1 MFIIIK
7 PLKPVSFRWGGEFSP
22 ALSGPMN
29 KGVSEPLPLP
39 STIAG
44 FIYSITH
51 GGGKREDLT
60 QLSLENESVKVK
72 LWGPLLY
79 HKGKYYAH
87 SYPGKLIEL
96 DNWELKLN
104 EDGKVEEIEAIDLL
118 SVTNK
123 IGIGIRFDSKAV
135 IDKLLYTQQL
145 IKIEGGII
153 VEVEGEVNE
162 GYYTMG
168 GESSIV
174 KVEPLEFTPPESGD
188 YGLVISPVIL
198 PPIEKVISVDD
209 LYDVEIKGCGKLS
222 DVIVN
227 DKNDDQD
234 DVTIEKLPEKLPVK
248 IHVKIGLIGLG
259 FNIAYNVRRPIYPA
273 ILPGSVLKCNKRENV
288 GEFTGWGSI
297 LPVRAKTLRS

>member
-1 MFIIIK
+1 VSRTFIIIK

-60 QLSLENESVKVK
+60 KLSLENESVKVK

-118 SVTNK
+118 GVTNK
-123 IGIGIRFDSKAV
+123 IGIGIKFDSKSV

-145 IKIEGGII
+145 VKIEGGII
-153 VEVEGEVNE
+153 VEVEQEVNE

-174 KVEPLEFTPPESGD
+174 KVEPWEFTPPESGD
-188 YGLVISPVIL
+188 YGLVISPIIL
-198 PPIEKVISVDD
+198 SPIEKVISVDD
-209 LYDVEIKGCGKLS
+209 LYDAKIEGCGKLG
-222 DVIVN
+222 DVII
-227 DKNDDQD
+227 KG
-234 DVTIEKLPEKLPVK
+234 LP
-248 IHVKIGLIGLG
+248 VKIGLIGLG

-273 ILPGSVLKCNKRENV
+273 ILPGSVLKCDGIKRGNV

-297 LPVRAKTLRS
+297 LPVKAETPQS

>member
-1 MFIIIK
+1 MFIMIK

-22 ALSGPMN
+22 TLSGPMN

-60 QLSLENESVKVK
+60 ELSLEKESVKVK

-104 EDGKVEEIEAIDLL
+104 EDGKVEEVEAIDLL
-118 SVTNK
+118 GVTNK
-123 IGIGIRFDSKAV
+123 IGIGIKFDSKSV

-153 VEVEGEVNE
+153 VEVEQEVKE

-174 KVEPLEFTPPESGD
+174 KVEPWEFAPPESGK
-188 YGLVISPVIL
+188 YGLVISPIIL
-198 PPIEKVISVDD
+198 SPIEKVISVDD
-209 LYDVEIKGCGKLS
+209 LYDAEIEGCGKLG
-222 DVIVN
+222 DVIV
-227 DKNDDQD
+227 KG
-234 DVTIEKLPEKLPVK
+234 LP
-248 IHVKIGLIGLG
+248 VKIGLIGLG

-273 ILPGSVLKCNKRENV
+273 ILPGSVLKCNKRGNV
-288 GEFTGWGSI
+288 GKFTGWGSI
-297 LPVRAKTLRS
+297 LPVKVRTSQS

>member
-1 MFIIIK
+1 MFITIR

-29 KGVSEPLPLP
+29 RGISEPLPLP

-44 FIYSITH
+44 FIYSIAN
-51 GGGKREDLT
+51 GGGKRENLKE
-60 QLSLENESVKVK
+60 LSLENESVKVK

-118 SVTNK
+118 GVINK
-123 IGIGIRFDSKAV
+123 VGIGVRFDNKTVMESM
-135 IDKLLYTQQL
+135 LYSQEL
-145 IKIEGGII
+145 IKIDGGII
-153 VEVEGEVNE
+153 VEVEREVNR

-168 GESSIV
+168 GESGIV
-174 KVEPLEFTPPESGD
+174 KVEPWELAPPESGD
-188 YGLVISPVIL
+188 CGLVISPIIL
-198 PPIEKVISVDD
+198 SPIEKVVSVDD
-209 LYDVEIKGCGKLS
+209 FYDMEIEGCGKLGKE
-222 DVIVN
+222 I
-227 DKNDDQD
+227 
-234 DVTIEKLPEKLPVK
+234 IEGLP
-248 IHVKIGLIGLG
+248 VKIGLIGLG

-273 ILPGSVLKCNKRENV
+273 ILPGSVLRCNKRGNV
-288 GEFTGWGSI
+288 GKFTGWGSI
-297 LPVRAKTLRS
+297 LPVNRRKSS

>member
-1 MFIIIK
+1 VSQTFIIIK

-22 ALSGPMN
+22 TLSGPMN

-60 QLSLENESVKVK
+60 ELLLEKESVKVK

-79 HKGKYYAH
+79 HKGKYHAH

-104 EDGKVEEIEAIDLL
+104 EDRKVKEIEAIDLL
-118 SVTNK
+118 GVTNK

-135 IDKLLYTQQL
+135 IEKLLYTQQL

-153 VEVEGEVNE
+153 VEVEQEVKE

-174 KVEPLEFTPPESGD
+174 KVEPLEFTPPESGK
-188 YGLVISPVIL
+188 YGLVISPIIL
-198 PPIEKVISVDD
+198 PPIKEVISVDD
-209 LYDVEIKGCGKLS
+209 LYDVEIMGCGKLKE
-222 DVIVN
+222 VM
-227 DKNDDQD
+227 
-234 DVTIEKLPEKLPVK
+234 IEGLPVK
-248 IHVKIGLIGLG
+248 VGLIGLG

-273 ILPGSVLKCNKRENV
+273 ILPGSVLNCNKRGNV

-297 LPVRAKTLRS
+297 LPVKAKTLRS

>member
-22 ALSGPMN
+22 TLSGPMN

-60 QLSLENESVKVK
+60 ELSLEKESVKVK

-96 DNWELKLN
+96 NNWELKLN
-104 EDGKVEEIEAIDLL
+104 EDGKVEEVEAIDLL
-118 SVTNK
+118 GVTNK
-123 IGIGIRFDSKAV
+123 IGIGIKFDSKSV

-153 VEVEGEVNE
+153 VEVEQEVKE

-168 GESSIV
+168 GESNIV
-174 KVEPLEFTPPESGD
+174 KAEPWEFAPPESGK
-188 YGLVISPVIL
+188 YGLVISPIIL
-198 PPIEKVISVDD
+198 SPIEKVISVDD
-209 LYDVEIKGCGKLS
+209 LYDAEIEGCGKLG
-222 DVIVN
+222 DVIV
-227 DKNDDQD
+227 DDD
-234 DVTIEKLPEKLPVK
+234 RIKGLP
-248 IHVKIGLIGLG
+248 VKIGLIGLG
-259 FNIAYNVRRPIYPA
+259 FNVAYNVRRPIYPA
-273 ILPGSVLKCNKRENV
+273 ILPGSVLNCNKRGNV
-288 GEFTGWGSI
+288 GKFTGWGSI
-297 LPVRAKTLRS
+297 LPVKVRTSQS